1 MQLDKS
7 FFEKTMAFKFDS
19 ESSIFNPFVVKDNSI
34 HNEVDPDVNV
44 FQDIPSF
51 DTKYYSPPE
60 VKQSFKNFSDDAVS
74 IFHVNIRS
82 MKDNFENVKTLYYAL
97 DFRFSIIC
105 FFETLADDSFGKN
118 SLYQLKNY
126 NVIHQIK
133 NDCKGGGLYIFV
145 HESLCYNIRKDLCTN
160 NYDIET
166 LAIEIENKRSKI
178 YIYKRK

>member
-1 MQLDKS
+1 M
-7 FFEKTMAFKFDS
+7 
-19 ESSIFNPFVVKDNSI
+19 
-34 HNEVDPDVNV
+34 HNDVDPDVNV

-82 MKDNFENVKTLYYAL
+82 MKNSFENFKDLYYEL
-97 DFRFSIIC
+97 DFRFSTIC
-105 FFETLADDSFGKN
+105 FFKTLADDSFGKN

-126 NVIHQIK
+126 KLMHQIS
-133 NDCKGGGLYIFV
+133 NYCKGGGLYIFV
-145 HESLCYNIRKDLCTN
+145 HESLCYNNLKDLCTN

-166 LAIEIENKRSKI
+166 LAMEIESKRSKKFILNVI
-178 YIYKRK
+178 YR